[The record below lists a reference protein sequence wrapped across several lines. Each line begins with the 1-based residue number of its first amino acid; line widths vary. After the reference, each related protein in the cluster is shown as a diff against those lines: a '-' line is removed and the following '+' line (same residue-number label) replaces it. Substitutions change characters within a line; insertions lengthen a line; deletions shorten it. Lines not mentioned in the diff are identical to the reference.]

1 MQFVFCGFS
10 CKFRIVELLYEM
22 KTLILDKTLRIFE
35 TLVNADNP
43 LTLKDVCA
51 RTGITPPAA
60 SRLLS
65 DLTEAGYVHKV
76 SYRTFEP
83 GLGMIYLGQSSLRH
97 NFFPQNAILLL
108 RSELGS
114 MGISGA
120 LAGMFNGRLVYL
132 YHSHREHSILNSF
145 LPMPEQNLYGSNIA
159 LVILCVKY
167 GCEKA
172 LSVLLEE
179 LERNAMPDSD
189 RERREHSIRK
199 RIAAF
204 EKDNYAVWDDENCHW
219 NICFPLVDGSQ
230 VYGLSFLI
238 DADSRQD
245 KARLFLKCSSLATR
259 MRKILTKS

>member
-1 MQFVFCGFS
+1 
-10 CKFRIVELLYEM
+10 M
-22 KTLILDKTLRIFE
+22 KTLLLNKTLKIFE
-35 TLVNADNP
+35 TLVNAENP
-43 LTLKDVCA
+43 LTLKEICA

-65 DLTEAGYVHKV
+65 DLADTGYVHKV

-108 RSELGS
+108 RSELAE

-120 LAGMFNGRLVYL
+120 LAGMFNDRLVYL
-132 YHSHREHSILNSF
+132 FHSYRERSVQTSF
-145 LPMPEQNLYGSNIA
+145 LPMPEQRLSGSNIA

-167 GCEKA
+167 GSEKA
-172 LSVLLEE
+172 ASILLDELKRSPMTEE
-179 LERNAMPDSD
+179 EREF
-189 RERREHSIRK
+189 RERSILQ
-199 RIAAF
+199 RIEAF
-204 EKDNYAVWDDENCHW
+204 QKDNYAVWEDECRHW
-219 NICFPLVDGSQ
+219 NICFPLAGGSQ

-238 DADSRQD
+238 DANTRPDRA
-245 KARLFLKCSSLATR
+245 KLFLKWSSRAAG